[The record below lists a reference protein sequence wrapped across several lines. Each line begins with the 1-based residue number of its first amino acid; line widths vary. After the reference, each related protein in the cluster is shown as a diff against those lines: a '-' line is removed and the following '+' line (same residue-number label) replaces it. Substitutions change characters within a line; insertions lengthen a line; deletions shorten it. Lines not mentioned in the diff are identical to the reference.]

1 MDWFEQNDLH
11 HMALH
16 NLGMN
21 QYLGGRNLS
30 EFERNAASYG
40 YTFPFPK
47 RPWAWANDQWNHDD
61 VESFLKEL
69 APRQEKIAAKFGS
82 WYTLMIMQYGF
93 DKTLF
98 EKKLSKT
105 SFDTSQLVE
114 IGKNYIQSYIKKIQE
129 L

>member
-1 MDWFEQNDLH
+1 
-11 HMALH
+11 MALH

-21 QYLGGRNLS
+21 QQLGSRNLS
-30 EFERNAASYG
+30 EFEKNATSYG

-69 APRQEKIAAKFGS
+69 GPRQGEITARFGS
-82 WYTLMIMQYGF
+82 WYTLMLMQYGF

-98 EKKLSKT
+98 EKKMSKT
-105 SFDTSQLVE
+105 SFDTDQLVN
-114 IGKNYIQSYIKKIQE
+114 IGKDYIQSYIKKLQE